1 MLLTCPNCETV
12 FRVDSDRISPEGQ
25 SVRCSVCA
33 HVWQAE
39 PPMLMPESDP
49 GEMRSALGA
58 VLTPFVI
65 LVLVLG
71 IGIGA
76 VQQRSTITAYAP
88 GLIPVYDRLGLAV
101 RPQIDKLQ
109 IIDLDADY
117 AGDTLRLRGRLMNQ
131 AAVYVHAP
139 ALEVTVL
146 SAEGDA
152 LFTEIIR
159 PDDTII
165 RPARTTDFFAQL
177 VMDEGREPTV
187 TVTMRNDAVIRE
199 AR

>member
-12 FRVDSDRISPEGQ
+12 FRVDSDRIGPEGQ

-39 PPMLMPESDP
+39 APMLVPEADP

-58 VLTPFVI
+58 VLTPFII
-65 LVLVLG
+65 LVLLLG
-71 IGIGA
+71 IGIGV

-88 GLIPVYDRLGLAV
+88 EMITLYDRLGLAV

-117 AGDTLRLRGRLMNQ
+117 AGDTLRLRGKLMNQ

-146 SAEGDA
+146 SAGGET
-152 LFTEIIR
+152 LFTEIIQ
-159 PDDTII
+159 PDDAII
-165 RPARTTDFFAQL
+165 EPARATGFFAQL
-177 VMDEGREPTV
+177 VMEEGREPTV
-187 TVTMRNDAVIRE
+187 TVTMRNDAVVR
-199 AR
+199 RGP